1 LDNSTENFGPF
12 LTVLAEEV
20 YAMPQMPRVVVTG
33 LGAVAPNGVGKD
45 AFWNGL
51 HQGHS
56 GIRRITQFDTSKFPC
71 HIGGEITDFQPSSY
85 IKKQDPRRLSRVSQL
100 AVAAAH
106 MALYDSTLQVT
117 AENAYQTGVCFGTS
131 AGKGEIFETDHL
143 AFLERGTRGI
153 HPLSFVEFLPHG
165 VSSHVAIELGIGGIS
180 GSVASGCTSGL
191 DAVYWA
197 YTQIC
202 ARRATALVVGSA
214 EALLNPFAFGAV
226 CASGVLS
233 KRHHP
238 PQAASRPFDRH
249 RDGIV
254 LSEGAGAIVLE
265 ALEQAQERRATIYAE
280 VLGFA
285 TAREGE
291 ELVRCDL
298 SGSDMARVMEAALYH
313 ASLPKEHI
321 DYINAH
327 GVGLPDYDV
336 AETRAIK
343 SVFAA
348 KAYNLAVSSIKS
360 MIGQPFAAGGS
371 LQIVA
376 SCLTLQHGVIPP
388 TINYDTP
395 DPDCDLDYVPN
406 QARKARIRT
415 LLVHAHGTGGTDSV
429 LVLGKL
435 DDRREQQWM
444 RR

>member
-1 LDNSTENFGPF
+1 M
-12 LTVLAEEV
+12 A
-20 YAMPQMPRVVVTG
+20 QKPRVVITG
-33 LGAVAPNGVGKD
+33 LGVVAPNGAGKN

-51 HQGHS
+51 QQGRS
-56 GIRRITQFDTSKFPC
+56 GIRRITLFDTSKFPC
-71 HIGGEITDFQPSSY
+71 HIGGEIDDFQPASY
-85 IKKQDPRRLSRVSQL
+85 IKKQDVKRLSRVSQF
-100 AVAAAH
+100 AVAAAQ
-106 MALYDSTLQVT
+106 MALHDSALQMT
-117 AENAYQTGVCFGTS
+117 AENAHRTGVCFGTS

-191 DAVYWA
+191 DAVYWG

-202 ARRATALVVGSA
+202 LRRATVMVVGSA

-233 KRHHP
+233 RRHDP
-238 PQAASRPFDRH
+238 PETASRPFDLH

-254 LSEGAGAIVLE
+254 LSEGAGAIILE
-265 ALEQAQERRATIYAE
+265 TLEQAQERNAPVYAE

-285 TAREGE
+285 TAREGAD
-291 ELVRCDL
+291 LVRCDL

-313 ASLPKEHI
+313 ASVPKELI

-327 GVGLPDYDV
+327 GVGLPDYDT
-336 AETRAIK
+336 AETSAIK
-343 SVFAA
+343 SVFGD
-348 KAYNLAVSSIKS
+348 KAYNIAVSSIKS

-371 LQIVA
+371 LQIVS
-376 SCLTLQHGVIPP
+376 SCLTLQYGVIPP

-395 DPDCDLDYVPN
+395 DPNCDLDYVPN
-406 QARKARIRT
+406 QARKARVRT
-415 LLVHAHGTGGTDSV
+415 LLVHAHGTGGTDSA

-435 DDRREQQWM
+435 DYMRDR
-444 RR
+444 

>member
-1 LDNSTENFGPF
+1 M
-12 LTVLAEEV
+12 A
-20 YAMPQMPRVVVTG
+20 QMPRVVITG
-33 LGAVAPNGVGKD
+33 LGVVAPNGAGKE
-45 AFWNGL
+45 AFWDGL
-51 HQGHS
+51 QQGRS
-56 GIRRITQFDTSKFPC
+56 GIRHITLFDTSKFPC
-71 HIGGEITDFQPSSY
+71 HIGGEIDDFQPASY
-85 IKKQDPRRLSRVSQL
+85 IKKQDVKRLSRVSQF
-100 AVAAAH
+100 AVAAAQ
-106 MALYDSTLQVT
+106 MALHDSALQMT
-117 AENAYQTGVCFGTS
+117 AENAHRTGVCFGTS

-165 VSSHVAIELGIGGIS
+165 VSSHVAIELGTSGIS

-191 DAVYWA
+191 DAVYWG

-202 ARRATALVVGSA
+202 LRRATVMVVGSA

-233 KRHHP
+233 KRNDP
-238 PQAASRPFDRH
+238 PQTASRPFDLH

-254 LSEGAGAIVLE
+254 LSEGAGAIILE
-265 ALEQAQERRATIYAE
+265 TLEQAQDRNAPIYAE

-285 TAREGE
+285 TAREGAD
-291 ELVRCDL
+291 LVRCDL

-313 ASLPKEHI
+313 ASLPKELI

-327 GVGLPDYDV
+327 GVGLPDYDI
-336 AETRAIK
+336 AETSAIK
-343 SVFAA
+343 SVFGD
-348 KAYNLAVSSIKS
+348 KAYNMAVSSIKS
-360 MIGQPFAAGGS
+360 MIGQPFAAGGA
-371 LQIVA
+371 LQIVS

-406 QARKARIRT
+406 QARKARVRT
-415 LLVHAHGTGGTDSV
+415 LLVHAHGTGGTDSA

-435 DDRREQQWM
+435 DCRRE
-444 RR
+444 R